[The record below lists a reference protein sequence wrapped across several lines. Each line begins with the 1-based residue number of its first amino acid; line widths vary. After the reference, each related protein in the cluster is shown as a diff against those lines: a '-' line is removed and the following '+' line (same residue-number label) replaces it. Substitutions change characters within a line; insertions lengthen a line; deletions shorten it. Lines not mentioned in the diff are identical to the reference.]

1 MILRSWP
8 VSSVWAVGTLV
19 GISLLFTG
27 FSRLML
33 ALTAKRML
41 AV

>member
-1 MILRSWP
+1 MIWKAWP
-8 VSSVWAVGTLV
+8 QSTVWVVGTLV

-33 ALTAKRML
+33 TLTAKRIL
-41 AV
+41 TA

>member
-1 MILRSWP
+1 
-8 VSSVWAVGTLV
+8 VVGTLV

-33 ALTAKRML
+33 TLSARRILSA
-41 AV
+41 